1 MTTKTYSDLLS
12 TIKSLCGVEFA
23 TIELARINTLV
34 NRRAK
39 RAYKASN
46 NWPRFIVVGENK
58 NTSSSG
64 KVVGYLATIPV
75 PVTAS
80 SLSTA
85 TVTVQSVPTGVV
97 VGGTLLG
104 QVISTIVGTTIT
116 LAGNANAAIST
127 LTLSPYTPTAA
138 STVGIFL
145 KINAVAPFTTSSPQ
159 DINFHVDSAGANL
172 IISTAP
178 ASVFVT
184 YKKVL
189 SDTYGDTTG
198 LVADVPSE
206 WFDYIAHG
214 VYADYLRAEG
224 QQDKSQLAD
233 QEASIILDD
242 ELIQVDQQGAGMTFG
257 ARYLTN
263 TAGNNGA
270 NNVLRRSQ
278 G

>member
-23 TIELARINTLV
+23 TIELGRINTLV

-39 RAYKASN
+39 RAYRASN
-46 NWPRFIVVGENK
+46 NWPRFITVGESRICTN
-58 NTSSSG
+58 
-64 KVVGYLATIPV
+64 KVV
-75 PVTAS
+75 
-80 SLSTA
+80 
-85 TVTVQSVPTGVV
+85 
-97 VGGTLLG
+97 
-104 QVISTIVGTTIT
+104 
-116 LAGNANAAIST
+116 
-127 LTLSPYTPTAA
+127 PYIEGEKNII
-138 STVGIFL
+138 GIFL
-145 KINAVAPFTTSSPQ
+145 KINGVAPFTTSSPQ

-178 ASVFVT
+178 DSVFVT

-189 SDTYGDTTG
+189 TDTYGDTTG
-198 LVADVPSE
+198 LISDVPSE

-224 QQDKSQLAD
+224 QQDKSQIAD
-233 QEASIILDD
+233 QEASLILDD

-257 ARYLTN
+257 SRYLAN
-263 TAGNNGA
+263 TAGNNSA
-270 NNVLRRSQ
+270 NNTPRRSQ

>member
-1 MTTKTYSDLLS
+1 MTTKTYADLLS

-23 TIELARINTLV
+23 TVELGRINTLI

-39 RAYKASN
+39 RAYRASN
-46 NWPRFIVVGENK
+46 NWPRFITVGESR
-58 NTSSSG
+58 TCTA
-64 KVVGYLATIPV
+64 KVVPYIEGV
-75 PVTAS
+75 K
-80 SLSTA
+80 
-85 TVTVQSVPTGVV
+85 SV
-97 VGGTLLG
+97 
-104 QVISTIVGTTIT
+104 I
-116 LAGNANAAIST
+116 
-127 LTLSPYTPTAA
+127 
-138 STVGIFL
+138 GIYL
-145 KINAVAPFTTSSPQ
+145 KINGVAPFTTSSPQ
-159 DINFHVDSAGANL
+159 DINFHVDSSGANL
-172 IISTAP
+172 IISNAP

-189 SDTYGDTTG
+189 TDTYGDTTG
-198 LVADVPSE
+198 LISDVPSE

-224 QQDKSQLAD
+224 QQEKSQTAD
-233 QEASIILDD
+233 QEASLILDD

>member
-1 MTTKTYSDLLS
+1 MTTKPYSDLLS

-23 TIELARINTLV
+23 TIELGRINTLI

-39 RAYKASN
+39 RAYRSSN
-46 NWPRFIVVGENK
+46 NWPRFITVGESR
-58 NTSSSG
+58 TCTA
-64 KVVGYLATIPV
+64 KVVPYIQATKD
-75 PVTAS
+75 
-80 SLSTA
+80 
-85 TVTVQSVPTGVV
+85 
-97 VGGTLLG
+97 
-104 QVISTIVGTTIT
+104 TIG
-116 LAGNANAAIST
+116 L
-127 LTLSPYTPTAA
+127 
-138 STVGIFL
+138 FL
-145 KINAVAPFTTSSPQ
+145 KINGVAPFTTASPQ

-189 SDTYGDTTG
+189 LDTYGDTTG
-198 LVADVPSE
+198 LIADVPSE

-224 QQDKSQLAD
+224 QQEKSQLAD
-233 QEASIILDD
+233 QEASLILDD

-257 ARYLTN
+257 ARYLVN

>member
-1 MTTKTYSDLLS
+1 MTTKPYSDLLS

-127 LTLSPYTPTAA
+127 LTLSPYTPAA
-138 STVGIFL
+138 PSTVGIFL

-159 DINFHVDSAGANL
+159 DISFHVDSAGANL

-178 ASVFVT
+178 TSVFVT

-189 SDTYGDTTG
+189 ADTYGDTTG
-198 LVADVPSE
+198 LIADVPSE

-224 QQDKSQLAD
+224 QQEKSQNAD
-233 QEASIILDD
+233 VEASLILED

-257 ARYLTN
+257 ARFLAN
-263 TAGNNGA
+263 AAGNNA
-270 NNVLRRSQ
+270 SNNALRRSQ